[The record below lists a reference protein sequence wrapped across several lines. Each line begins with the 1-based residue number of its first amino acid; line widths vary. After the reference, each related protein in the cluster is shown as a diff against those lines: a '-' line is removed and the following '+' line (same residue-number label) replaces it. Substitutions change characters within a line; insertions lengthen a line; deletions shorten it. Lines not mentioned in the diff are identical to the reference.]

1 MVGDDTGQAD
11 KGGVEEEED
20 DQGQDD
26 DDESTPHV
34 GSETSKVSMR
44 TLKLL
49 SVSTLSLTHS
59 VTLQPGSHI

>member
-1 MVGDDTGQAD
+1 MVGDDAGQAD
-11 KGGVEEEED
+11 KGGVEEEEEE

-44 TLKLL
+44 TL
-49 SVSTLSLTHS
+49 
-59 VTLQPGSHI
+59 